1 MIQTQVLGGCGVRE
15 KSGLES
21 GFAFNRALQLTLDF
35 IARVLHGSLLWSK
48 GSLLPLFKSCHTV
61 RESKQAKRFGLI
73 LPLESKCQISIN
85 NLQEFLQLVI
95 S

>member
-1 MIQTQVLGGCGVRE
+1 MLGGCGVRE

-48 GSLLPLFKSCHTV
+48 GSLLPLFKSCCHSV

-85 NLQEFLQLVI
+85 SFQEFLELVM